1 MKRIR
6 TIVLMLSLFAVL
18 FGSVVVNAAPSES
31 QVATVAA
38 ADSTISFTIN
48 RPPRVWSVM
57 LQKQQRWDWVT
68 LDYRYSSD
76 REPFKPFSGLGAG
89 TYRVQIKKGAGWETC
104 SPTSLNVN
112 GSRWS
117 NATATCIGG

>member
-1 MKRIR
+1 MKRLR
-6 TIVLMLSLFAVL
+6 SIVLMLSLFAVL
-18 FGSVVVNAAPSES
+18 FGSVVVNAAPPES

-38 ADSTISFTIN
+38 ADSTISFTI
-48 RPPRVWSVM
+48 RSAPRTSSVM

-68 LDYRYSSD
+68 LDYRHGSNW
-76 REPFKPFSGLGAG
+76 EAFKPFSGLGAG